1 MTRKQLELFSVD
13 DMYGCIGVDDE
24 ICAISVAAYSWTI
37 RIVSDLDDEMF
48 RKVKH
53 TFIIITKLIVGLM
66 YPMLIRLLWQ
76 EKRLRAGLER
86 THGGDRG
93 DG

>member
-1 MTRKQLELFSVD
+1 
-13 DMYGCIGVDDE
+13 
-24 ICAISVAAYSWTI
+24 
-37 RIVSDLDDEMF
+37 MF